1 MICDIAT
8 GLLII
13 AIFATNTISFV
24 MGYRQR
30 EMELENAEKN
40 LKR

>member
-13 AIFATNTISFV
+13 AIFATNAISFL
-24 MGYRQR
+24 MGYKQR
-30 EMELENAEKN
+30 EMELRKCREEY
-40 LKR
+40 

>member
-13 AIFATNTISFV
+13 AIFATNAISFI

-30 EMELENAEKN
+30 EMELENAKEN
-40 LKR
+40 FE